1 MRDNLGDEARIKH
14 ILDAITEVQS
24 YTKDIKFEDF
34 TKNSM
39 MKFAVI
45 KQLEIIGEAANH
57 ISEKLKENYSEIE
70 WRQIKKNCFQ
80 VLAGSYLMRYYSSN
94 RYLKRCLK
102 WRFRFERFFKHCSSS
117 DTNRSCSNIRTRL

>member
-24 YTKDIKFEDF
+24 YTKDIRFEDF

-70 WRQIKKNCFQ
+70 WREIIGLRNILIHEYFGVDENIVWGIITKDMPKLKNQ
-80 VLAGSYLMRYYSSN
+80 A
-94 RYLKRCLK
+94 
-102 WRFRFERFFKHCSSS
+102 
-117 DTNRSCSNIRTRL
+117 TRILHEL

>member
-24 YTKDIKFEDF
+24 YTKDIRLKILA
-34 TKNSM
+34 KNSM

-57 ISEKLKENYSEIE
+57 VSEKLKENYSEI
-70 WRQIKKNCFQ
+70 
-80 VLAGSYLMRYYSSN
+80 
-94 RYLKRCLK
+94 K
-102 WRFRFERFFKHCSSS
+102 WREIIGLR
-117 DTNRSCSNIRTRL
+117 NILIHEYFGVDEKYSVGNYYKGYAKTKESGYKNLA